1 MHNSKPKAAEAMP
14 VVSEEADDAKRYRG
28 AALQHNLWIDVVGH
42 STMQYTIGKA
52 MRAVGFSEADSK
64 DPTKQMRVRRLKNSS
79 PMSAATTPSAIV
91 AAAVVTPVSEVIKPI
106 AASSTALSARNDLLE
121 GCRRTQQQMHSANRV
136 HSKLGRP
143 IERISRTAP
152 AGLHRNKI
160 YTQASGRRKE

>member
-1 MHNSKPKAAEAMP
+1 MP
-14 VVSEEADDAKRYRG
+14 VVTEEAGNEAKRYHG
-28 AALQHNLWIDVVGH
+28 AALQHNFWIDVVGH
-42 STMQYTIGKA
+42 STMQYTIGEA
-52 MRAVGFSEADSK
+52 LRAVGVSEADSK
-64 DPTKQMRVRRLKNSS
+64 DSTKEMRLRQIKNSS
-79 PMSAATTPSAIV
+79 PLSAASTPTVIV